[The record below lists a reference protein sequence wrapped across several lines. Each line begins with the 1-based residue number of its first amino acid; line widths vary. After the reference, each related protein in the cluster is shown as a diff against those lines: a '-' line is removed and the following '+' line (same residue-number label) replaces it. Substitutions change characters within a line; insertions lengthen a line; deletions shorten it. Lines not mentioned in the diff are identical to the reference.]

1 MSYKTLRSAAKS
13 VRQINNGNKSVLNG
27 YVQKR
32 FDNKKKKAAD
42 EKDEILK
49 RLEKLER
56 NTSMIQQYLN
66 TNIALIWNLKIE
78 NETGSIFDAVF
89 DFLNA
94 VIGKDNY
101 SESAI
106 DRCEWISSRKDILQ
120 VAMNGSIIDK
130 VLKNQVAYKDM
141 IGKNR
146 KKIKFERKKTSGQ
159 VETLSAAKELRTR
172 LLDYLYL
179 KNGSDVTKT
188 PFVYANNGKIQI
200 GKKENK
206 KVSTIAEILDE
217 YRDIDYN
224 KPLNLCINPFD
235 KKKKN
240 NDESSTDT
248 DGINTSS
255 KIQVISTEAV

>member
-13 VRQINNGNKSVLNG
+13 VERINNGNKSVLNG

-32 FDNKKKKAAD
+32 FSKKKKTAAD

-56 NTSMIQQYLN
+56 NTSMIQQVVN
-66 TNIALIWNLKIE
+66 TNTALIWNLKIE
-78 NETGSIFDAVF
+78 NETGSVFDAVC

-101 SESAI
+101 SESDI
-106 DRCEWISSRKDILQ
+106 DRCEWISSRKNILQ
-120 VAMNGSIIDK
+120 VEMNGRIIDK
-130 VLKNQVAYKDM
+130 VLKNQIAYKEM
-141 IGKNR
+141 IGKNG

-159 VETLSAAKELRTR
+159 VETSNVAKELRTR

-206 KVSTIAEILDE
+206 KVLTITEILDE

-240 NDESSTDT
+240 KDESSTDT
-248 DGINTSS
+248 DGNTSS
-255 KIQVISTEAV
+255 EIQVISTETV